1 MWMLTLN
8 VILGYQGLLF
18 LDFLWMLYFVLY
30 SWRVCS
36 CHCCWPSSFLPSRVA
51 SNRAQGFS
59 SKVDILEICP
69 SCLLPKAG
77 TVFEINVHVITFPR
91 NFCLLFNLLNPKSD
105 NHWNFSLKY
114 HCFRRQSGHENWVHE
129 SGQMSLT
136 DISTNSPHYFYWKS
150 IGTVNGNLNFDI
162 RVWNVNRQR

>member
-1 MWMLTLN
+1 MLTLN
-8 VILGYQGLLF
+8 VILGCQGLLF

-77 TVFEINVHVITFPR
+77 TVFEINVHVIIFPQK
-91 NFCLLFNLLNPKSD
+91 FCLLFNLLNPKSD
-105 NHWNFSLKY
+105 NNESSLY
-114 HCFRRQSGHENWVHE
+114 NINALENRVVMRIGYMNQGRWV
-129 SGQMSLT
+129 
-136 DISTNSPHYFYWKS
+136 
-150 IGTVNGNLNFDI
+150 
-162 RVWNVNRQR
+162 